1 MDLQKLELFASIC
14 EHGNLSKAALAL
26 DTVPSVLSRQLAAFE
41 KESGGKLFHRTGRGM
56 TLTQLGHRILPR
68 VELILDQHRQL
79 LQDIRS
85 QEGVISGDVRLGI
98 VPSLA
103 QPIAS
108 TLFRSILENYP
119 QINLQILE
127 GATSQ
132 LDSWRSDDLV
142 DITVLFRRG
151 SGELQNEDSL
161 GEVDTYLV
169 GPSGD
174 AITRDETVGFCE
186 LAGLPLVLAPL
197 PNGLRADVEAAASRL
212 GISLRIVLETNS
224 LGVQAELATNGG
236 AYTIVAGHALVKQM
250 RAGIQASRIVAP
262 GIVRTVALCLASHR
276 PATEA
281 TRVVAR
287 LARLHLENS
296 LRSFSAPVTS
306 TVEV

>member
-1 MDLQKLELFASIC
+1 MDLQKLELFAGIC
-14 EHGNLSKAALAL
+14 QHGNLSKAALAL

-85 QEGVISGDVRLGI
+85 QDGIISGDVRMGI

-108 TLFRSILENYP
+108 LLLRSLVENYP

-127 GATSQ
+127 GATGQ
-132 LDSWRSDDLV
+132 LDSWRSDDLI

-151 SGELQNEDSL
+151 SGELRNEDSL
-161 GEVDTYLV
+161 GEIDTYLV
-169 GPSGD
+169 GPPGD
-174 AITRDETVGFCE
+174 SVTRNSTVEFSE
-186 LAGLPLVLAPL
+186 LAGLPLVLAPP
-197 PNGLRADVEAAASRL
+197 PNGLRTDIEDTANRL
-212 GISLRIVLETNS
+212 GVDLRVVLETNS

-236 AYTIVAGHALVKQM
+236 AYTVMAGNALAAQM
-250 RAGIQASRIVAP
+250 RAGVQASRIVAP
-262 GIVRTVALCLASHR
+262 GIVRTVALGVASHR

-287 LARLHLENS
+287 LTRLHLESS
-296 LRSFSAPVTS
+296 LRSFTASAA
-306 TVEV
+306 